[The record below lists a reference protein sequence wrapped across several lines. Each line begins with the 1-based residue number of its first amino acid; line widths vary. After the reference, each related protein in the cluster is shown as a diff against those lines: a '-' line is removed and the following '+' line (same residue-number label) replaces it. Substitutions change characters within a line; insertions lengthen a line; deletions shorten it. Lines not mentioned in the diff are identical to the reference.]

1 MAATLPPAV
10 QKDEIQRAPVAER
23 RRLRGLARVGRLGAL
38 LVYSYSKPA
47 ELISRNAGVSQ
58 DAPLM
63 STLFTRRK
71 VLTGMGLLGLGLLA
85 GCDNSPKLN
94 FKYGKDLS
102 DKIMGRTFKLK
113 NTEGDTVTLSSY
125 RGLMP
130 VVFFGFTQCPA
141 VCPTTLARAAQ
152 AKKLMGRDGEIMQ
165 VIFISLD
172 PERDT
177 PQILDKYVKAF
188 DPSFEALYGTP
199 EEIAVAA
206 KEFGIFYEKI
216 PAGDTYTLSHTAT
229 SFVFDTRG
237 NLRLGLQASLTA
249 KECAEDLLTV
259 MEVC

>member
-1 MAATLPPAV
+1 MNTL
-10 QKDEIQRAPVAER
+10 
-23 RRLRGLARVGRLGAL
+23 L
-38 LVYSYSKPA
+38 
-47 ELISRNAGVSQ
+47 
-58 DAPLM
+58 
-63 STLFTRRK
+63 TRRK
-71 VLTGMGLLGLGLLA
+71 VLTGMGLLGLGLLS
-85 GCDNSPKLN
+85 GCDTGPKLN

-102 DKIMGRTFKLK
+102 NKIMGRTFKLK
-113 NTEGDTVTLSSY
+113 NTAGETVTLTSF

-141 VCPTTLARAAQ
+141 VCPTTLARMAQ

-165 VIFISLD
+165 VIFITLD

-177 PQILDKYVKAF
+177 PEVLDAYVKAF

-229 SFVFDTRG
+229 SFVFDTRS
-237 NLRLGLQASLTA
+237 NLRLGLPPSWGYLL
-249 KECAEDLLTV
+249 CALV
-259 MEVC
+259 VIP